1 MTAASPPADNVRPG
15 IITTMR
21 AALGRDA
28 WVVGLAGLVVLL
40 LIFTRAINPN
50 YGAGG
55 IQSLAVNVLPLAFAA
70 VAQTIVV
77 ISGGIDLSIASMM
90 ALTNMVAATL
100 MLGRSDEI
108 GVGIFVAILVL
119 GVFLGAVNGILIVWT
134 RVADIIVTLAM
145 SFVWAGFALWIAQA
159 PVRSP
164 HVWLSGLTNGSLLVD
179 FLPKAFVVL
188 VIAVSLV
195 WIPLRRSRYGLT
207 LYALGSNALAAFRS
221 GVSVGRTKV
230 FAYALA
236 GLFAAMGG
244 LALSAITG
252 QGNPLPGGFT
262 LASVAAVVLGG
273 VSLAG
278 GRGGVI
284 GPILAVIVLSLIQT
298 DMTFLGLNSNLAT
311 VTQGVILIAVVVL
324 GSLTQRRRARV

>member
-1 MTAASPPADNVRPG
+1 MTAASPPADSMRSGPLAG
-15 IITTMR
+15 I
-21 AALGRDA
+21 AEALRRDA
-28 WVVGLAGLVVLL
+28 WVGGLAGLVVLL
-40 LIFTRAINPN
+40 AIFTKLINPS
-50 YGAGG
+50 YGAGS
-55 IQSLAVNVLPLAFAA
+55 IQGQAVNVLPLAFAT

-90 ALTNMVAATL
+90 ALTNMVAATQ

-108 GVGIFVAILVL
+108 GVGVFIGVLLL
-119 GVFLGAVNGILIVWT
+119 GVFLGAVNGVLIVWT

-145 SFVWAGFALWIAQA
+145 AFVWAGFALWIAQA
-159 PVRSP
+159 PVRST
-164 HVWLSGLTNGSLLVD
+164 HEWLSNLVNGSVLTEW
-179 FLPKAFVVL
+179 LPRAFVVL
-188 VIAVSLV
+188 AVAVAIV
-195 WIPLRRSRYGLT
+195 WIPLRRSRYGLA
-207 LYALGSNALAAFRS
+207 LYAIGSNQLAAFRS

-230 FAYALA
+230 LAYTLA

-252 QGNPLPGGFT
+252 QGDPLPGGFT

-278 GRGGVI
+278 GRGGVV
-284 GPILAVIVLSLIQT
+284 GPILAVIILALVQT

-311 VTQGVILIAVVVL
+311 VTQGVILITVVVL
-324 GSLTQRRRARV
+324 GSVAQRRRARA

>member
-1 MTAASPPADNVRPG
+1 VTAANPPADKVRSNAVSAA
-15 IITTMR
+15 R
-21 AALGRDA
+21 EALGREA
-28 WVVGLAGLVVLL
+28 WVGGLAGLVVLL
-40 LIFTRAINPN
+40 LIFTKLINPS
-50 YGAGG
+50 YGASG
-55 IQSLAVNVLPLAFAA
+55 IQGLAVNVLPLAFAT

-77 ISGGIDLSIASMM
+77 IGGGIDLSIASMM
-90 ALTNMVAATL
+90 ALTNMVAATQ
-100 MLGRSDEI
+100 MLGRSDELGVGVAI
-108 GVGIFVAILVL
+108 GVLVL
-119 GVFLGAVNGILIVWT
+119 GIFLGAVNGVLIVWT

-164 HVWLSGLTNGSLLVD
+164 HDWLSNLVNGSVVLD
-179 FLPKAFVVL
+179 FLPRALLVL
-188 VIAVSLV
+188 VVAVGV
-195 WIPLRRSRYGLT
+195 IWIPLRRSRLGLAV
-207 LYALGSNALAAFRS
+207 YAVGSNQLAAFRS

-230 FAYALA
+230 LTYALS

-278 GRGGVI
+278 GRGGVV
-284 GPILAVIVLSLIQT
+284 GPILAVLILSLIQT
-298 DMTFLGLNSNLAT
+298 DMTFLGVNSNLAT
-311 VTQGVILIAVVVL
+311 VAQGVILIGVVVL
-324 GSLTQRRRARV
+324 GSLSLRRRGRA

>member
-1 MTAASPPADNVRPG
+1 MTTISPPTEVRP
-15 IITTMR
+15 TFAAVAR
-21 AALGRDA
+21 ASFGRDA
-28 WVVGLAGLVVLL
+28 WVLGLAGLVILL
-40 LIFTRAINPN
+40 LFFTRIINPN

-55 IQSLAVNVLPLAFAA
+55 LQSLSVNVLPLAFAA
-70 VAQTIVV
+70 IAQTIVV

-90 ALTNMVAATL
+90 ALTNMVAASL

-108 GVGIFVAILVL
+108 GIGVFVGVLVL
-119 GVFLGAVNGILIVWT
+119 GVLLGAVNGMLIVWT

-164 HVWLSGLTNGSLLVD
+164 HDWLSGLVNGSVLVD
-179 FLPKAFVVL
+179 FLPKAFIVL
-188 VIAVSLV
+188 LVSVSVV
-195 WIPLRRSRYGLT
+195 WIPLRRSRHGLA
-207 LYALGSNALAAFRS
+207 LYAVGSNALAAFRS

-230 FAYALA
+230 LAYALA
-236 GLFAAMGG
+236 GLFAGMGG

-278 GRGGVI
+278 GRGGVV
-284 GPILAVIVLSLIQT
+284 GPILAVAVLSLIQT

-324 GSLTQRRRARV
+324 GSLTLRRRARA

>member
-1 MTAASPPADNVRPG
+1 VRP
-15 IITTMR
+15 TFAAVAR
-21 AALGRDA
+21 ASFGRDA
-28 WVVGLAGLVVLL
+28 WVLGLAGLVILL
-40 LIFTRAINPN
+40 LFFTRIINPN

-55 IQSLAVNVLPLAFAA
+55 LQSLSVNVLPLAFAA
-70 VAQTIVV
+70 IAQTIVV

-108 GVGIFVAILVL
+108 GIGVFVGVLVL
-119 GVFLGAVNGILIVWT
+119 GVLLGAVNGMLIVWT

-164 HVWLSGLTNGSLLVD
+164 HDWLSGLVNGSVLVD
-179 FLPKAFVVL
+179 FLPKAFIVL
-188 VIAVSLV
+188 LVSVSVV
-195 WIPLRRSRYGLT
+195 WIPLRRSRHGLA
-207 LYALGSNALAAFRS
+207 LYAVGSNALAAFRS

-230 FAYALA
+230 LAYALA
-236 GLFAAMGG
+236 GLFAGMGG

-278 GRGGVI
+278 GRGGVV
-284 GPILAVIVLSLIQT
+284 GPILAVAVLSLIQT

-324 GSLTQRRRARV
+324 GSLTLRRRARA

>member
-1 MTAASPPADNVRPG
+1 MTAGNPPGVRVRPRG
-15 IITTMR
+15 GAVR
-21 AALGRDA
+21 AALGREA
-28 WVVGLAGLVVLL
+28 WVAGLAALVVLL
-40 LIFTRAINPN
+40 LVFTRVVNPN
-50 YGAGG
+50 YGASG
-55 IQSLAVNVLPLAFAA
+55 IQSLAVNVLPLTFAA

-77 ISGGIDLSIASMM
+77 VSGGIDLSIAAMM

-100 MLGRSDEI
+100 MLGRGDEI
-108 GVGIFVAILVL
+108 GVAVFIGVLVL
-119 GVFLGAVNGILIVWT
+119 GAVLGAVNGILIVWT

-164 HVWLSGLTNGSLLVD
+164 HEWLSTLVNGSLLTD
-179 FLPKAFVVL
+179 FLPKAFLVL
-188 VIAVSLV
+188 AIAVGIV

-207 LYALGSNALAAFRS
+207 VYAVGSNSLAAFRS
-221 GVSVGRTKV
+221 GVSVGRTKIL
-230 FAYALA
+230 AYALA
-236 GLFAAMGG
+236 GLFAGMGG

-278 GRGGVI
+278 GRGGVV
-284 GPILAVIVLSLIQT
+284 GPILAVIILSLIQT
-298 DMTFLGLNSNLAT
+298 DMTFMGLNSNLAT
-311 VTQGVILIAVVVL
+311 VTQGVILIAVVVF
-324 GSLTQRRRARV
+324 GSLTQRRRARS